1 MIVKLK
7 EDRTILLTTH
17 HLDEAEL
24 LSDQI
29 VIMHKVI
36 IIISLFDRMK
46 VL

>member
-7 EDRTILLTTH
+7 EHKTILMTTH

-29 VIMHKVI
+29 VIMHKVG
-36 IIISLFDRMK
+36 L
-46 VL
+46 

>member
-29 VIMHKVI
+29 VIMHKVC
-36 IIISLFDRMK
+36 K
-46 VL
+46 NT